1 MKLLTIVAAIAAGAA
16 LYLKRRSE
24 KQAVQ
29 DEDNAEL
36 LTYESDDDSSDEM
49 QHEELAA
56 SVLES
61 SRAMDPLT
69 LQGASRVTF
78 DCEDGK
84 KRKLLIPGPNGVF
97 LTKGDKGLLTF
108 AGSAFISFEKDDGEF
123 VSPLFHTLPDGRE
136 A

>member
-1 MKLLTIVAAIAAGAA
+1 M
-16 LYLKRRSE
+16 
-24 KQAVQ
+24 
-29 DEDNAEL
+29 
-36 LTYESDDDSSDEM
+36 LTYDSGDDDSSDEM

-56 SVLES
+56 SILEA

-123 VSPLFHTLPDGRE
+123 VSPLFHTLPDGRD